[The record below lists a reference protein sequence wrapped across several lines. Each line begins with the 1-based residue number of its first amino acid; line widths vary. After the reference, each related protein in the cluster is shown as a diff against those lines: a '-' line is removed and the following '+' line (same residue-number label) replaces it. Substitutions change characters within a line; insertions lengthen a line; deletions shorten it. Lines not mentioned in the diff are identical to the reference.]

1 MKSFYHILFFGWMGA
16 VSIGISSAQDTNP
29 ISRLE
34 IEEMTQASQ
43 PETNSPFFI
52 EREEA
57 REAIAEAARN
67 PIYRNSLL
75 LPRHSFQ
82 EEMKKMMHGF
92 LVMTKVFPNK
102 TIPPAVQIFVEPS
115 SFSISE
121 TPEISV
127 SCKITNTT
135 KEILFI
141 DFATNQRIEIVVK
154 ESNGTPV
161 MRWSDDR
168 SFDPITSIVTI
179 NPRESI
185 LYTEKIP
192 TAIMKNGSKYL
203 LEVSL
208 IGHAEYTRTE
218 LIFPQDPYFS
228 SSHTPTTLHE

>member
-1 MKSFYHILFFGWMGA
+1 MKSFYYILFFGWMSA
-16 VSIGISSAQDTNP
+16 FSIGIASAQNTNP

-43 PETNSPFFI
+43 LETNSPFFI

-57 REAIAEAARN
+57 REAVAEAARN

-82 EEMKKMMHGF
+82 EEMKKMIHGF

-154 ESNGTPV
+154 ESNGTPM
-161 MRWSDDR
+161 MRWSEDR
-168 SFDPITSIVTI
+168 SFDPITSVVTI

-208 IGHAEYTRTE
+208 IGHSEYTRTE
-218 LIFPQDPYFS
+218 LIFPHDPYFS
-228 SSHTPTTLHE
+228 SSHALGSGHE